1 MFVDS
6 KLSNSNLLLEA
17 NQAINKT
24 MIEWIAII

>member
-6 KLSNSNLLLEA
+6 ELSNSNLLLEA